1 MVEMVEMQPHQ
12 EQMDRLIDEVE
23 AEEVEVDEVY
33 SYWQLL
39 LRERDK

>member
-23 AEEVEVDEVY
+23 AEEVEVDELY
-33 SYWQLL
+33 SY
-39 LRERDK
+39 